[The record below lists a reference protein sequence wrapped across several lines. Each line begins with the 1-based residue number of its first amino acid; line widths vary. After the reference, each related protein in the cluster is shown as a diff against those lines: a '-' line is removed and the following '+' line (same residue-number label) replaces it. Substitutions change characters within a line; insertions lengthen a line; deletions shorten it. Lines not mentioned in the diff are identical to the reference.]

1 METLPL
7 IWIGLGVAL
16 VLLELVIPGAVL
28 GFIGGAA
35 ILTGI
40 LIYLGHLS
48 GPVDIMMTFF
58 VSSIFF
64 ILVLRT
70 GLIKL
75 FPSQSLVENT
85 DETKDAIGRIVD
97 VIEPITPYRRGRI
110 KYLDVSW
117 EAQADI
123 EIEAGHQAVISG
135 RDGNCWIVKSLN

>member
-16 VLLELVIPGAVL
+16 ILLELVVPGAVF

-35 ILTGI
+35 VLTGI

-48 GPVDIMMTFF
+48 GTVEIMMTFF

-70 GLIKL
+70 GLMRL
-75 FPSQSLVENT
+75 FPADSKVENT
-85 DETKDAIGRIVD
+85 DETQAAVGEIVP
-97 VIEPITPYRRGRI
+97 VLEKISPYRRGRI

-117 EAQADI
+117 EAQADV
-123 EIEAGHQAVISG
+123 EIEVDQQAVITG